1 MASKPRRWATVPALA
16 ILAALALTAIGQDVD
31 QAVTVHFVYSAALA
45 TSVPVPDR
53 WTVYDDR
60 DRAATVMLP
69 PELIV
74 HDPFIRIENLAGKK
88 PRVALSARCLP
99 LPQAG
104 FAGPTTLGG
113 HGGSYQYMCPG
124 GGFIGSAWVVLM
136 PRSRGG
142 TWRFAYWGARGISR
156 GRLAPEFTVILAAFM
171 S

>member
-31 QAVTVHFVYSAALA
+31 QAVTVHFVYGAALA

-88 PRVALSARCLP
+88 PRGGFERSLLTAASGGVRRADDTRWARGQLSV
-99 LPQAG
+99 
-104 FAGPTTLGG
+104 
-113 HGGSYQYMCPG
+113 HVPG
-124 GGFIGSAWVVLM
+124 GRLHRLSMGC
-136 PRSRGG
+136 
-142 TWRFAYWGARGISR
+142 AYA
-156 GRLAPEFTVILAAFM
+156 
-171 S
+171 